1 MRDKKVLSG
10 SGMYILDRARAGILL
25 EGYNLY
31 TCDFARY
38 ANKTN

>member
-10 SGMYILDRARAGILL
+10 SGRCILDRTRSGILL

-31 TCDFARY
+31 TYDFARD
-38 ANKTN
+38 ASKIN